1 MNAPLGLESGTVR
14 VMPHDPQ
21 WSALFAREAKRIRAA
36 LAARDLPLVIEHMGS
51 TAVPGL
57 SAKPI
62 IDILAGWERVEVLP
76 RLIATLQDAGYIHR
90 GEQGIPGREFFR
102 RGDPR
107 QYHLH
112 LAQFRGSFWQDH
124 LVFRDLL
131 RADVRIAGEYDTL
144 KHRLAERYPRDRE
157 AYIDGKTAFVQEML
171 RHARARGMYRDD
183 DA

>member
-14 VMPHDPQ
+14 LMPHDPQ
-21 WSALFAREAKRIRAA
+21 WSLLFAQEVTRIRDA
-36 LAARDLPLVIEHMGS
+36 LAARELALVIEHMGS

-62 IDILAGWERVEVLP
+62 IDILAGWDRVEELP
-76 RLIATLQDAGYIHR
+76 RFIATLQDAGYIHR

-112 LAQFRGSFWQDH
+112 LAQFRGTFWQDH
-124 LVFRDLL
+124 LAFRDLL
-131 RADVRIAGEYDTL
+131 RADARIAGEYDAL

-157 AYIDGKTAFVQEML
+157 AYIDGKTEFVQEML
-171 RHARARGMYRDD
+171 RHARARGLHCDH